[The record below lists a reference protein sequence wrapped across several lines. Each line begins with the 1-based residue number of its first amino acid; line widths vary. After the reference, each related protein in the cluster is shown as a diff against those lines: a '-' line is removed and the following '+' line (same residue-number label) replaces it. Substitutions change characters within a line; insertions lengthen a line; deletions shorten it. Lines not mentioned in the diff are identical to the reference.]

1 MERGDGRPGA
11 AFAHLV
17 WAGVDAWELY
27 GSTQLAESKAG
38 LTFPQ
43 LTMGI

>member
-1 MERGDGRPGA
+1 MERGDGRLGA
-11 AFAHLV
+11 ACVRLV
-17 WAGVDAWELY
+17 RMRVVAWELY